1 MGGVRFDLR
10 QLRTSFGEI
19 VVVVQI
25 AAVGVDAEETGKVL
39 RPQHFLRGHE
49 YLKELFP
56 VARADGLHAE
66 LGLLQLKNS
75 LCQRLDG
82 RGGRLLHEQV
92 ALLAVLEG
100 VKDKIDGVAERHH
113 EASHIGIRDGQRF
126 SLVDLVAEQR
136 ND

>member
-10 QLRTSFGEI
+10 QLCVSFGEI
-19 VVVVQI
+19 VVVVQV
-25 AAVGVDAEETGKVL
+25 AAVGVDTEETWQVL
-39 RPQHFLRGHE
+39 RPQHFLRGHQHLE
-49 YLKELFP
+49 ELFP

-66 LGLLQLKNS
+66 VGLLQLKNS
-75 LCQRLDG
+75 LRQCFNG

-113 EASHIGIRDGQRF
+113 EASHIGIRDGERLA
-126 SLVDLVAEQR
+126 LVDLVAEQR